1 MQPIDKTIT
10 QNGLKPPDAAVFA
23 PEFSYTATA
32 FQNDKYNVTGLSYP
46 QDLIGNKAY
55 GSNKV
60 IFYINVNTDSRVLKQ
75 GTNVGVIAEPVQR
88 NRGDL
93 VSQKYTSGQA
103 AAGAAGQGALMGAA
117 GGVVAGA
124 SGGTTGR
131 GKVVGAVVKG
141 AVGGVVGAAP
151 GLATTAAIA
160 SNKEAPPGETKEPIF
175 SRPQK
180 RLKAAI
186 ALYVPNELNIRY
198 SASWAEEDT
207 AEFQAFARGGEELG
221 RALAS
226 LAGGDTP
233 RSSGLVGEVLGAL
246 ALNKGPGGGSL
257 GIASGLAANP
267 KKEQAFKNVDFR
279 TFTFDYR
286 FAPKSQTEA
295 QNVLNIIRALKYHM
309 HPELSKNGFLYI
321 YPSEFDIVYYKG
333 GEENLNIHRHT
344 SCVLTEMNVN
354 YTPNG
359 VFSTFPNGM
368 PTQINVT
375 MTFKELMLL
384 SKELIEKY
392 T

>member
-1 MQPIDKTIT
+1 MPSVDRIIE
-10 QNGLKPPDAAVFA
+10 QNDQEVGSGTSRFA
-23 PEFSYTATA
+23 PRFSYAASA
-32 FQNDKYNVTGLSYP
+32 FENGKYNVTGLSYP
-46 QDLIGNKAY
+46 EDLVSNQAY
-55 GSNKV
+55 GTNKV
-60 IFYINVNTDSRVLKQ
+60 IFYINVNADSRVLKQ
-75 GTNVGVIAEPVQR
+75 GSNVGVVEGVQR
-88 NRGDL
+88 DMRGDL
-93 VSQKYTSGQA
+93 VGQKYSEGA
-103 AAGAAGQGALMGAA
+103 ATAGAAGKAALLGGAA
-117 GGVVAGA
+117 GGAAGVR
-124 SGGTTGR
+124 GGTTGR
-131 GKVVGAVVKG
+131 GKVIG
-141 AVGGVVGAAP
+141 GGVQALAGA
-151 GLATTAAIA
+151 LAGGALPAAAAQVAA
-160 SNKEAPPGETKEPIF
+160 SNKEVPPGETKEPVF

-180 RLKAAI
+180 RLQAAI

-207 AEFQAFARGGEELG
+207 AEFQAFARGAQELG
-221 RALAS
+221 RA
-226 LAGGDTP
+226 AGGD
-233 RSSGLVGEVLGAL
+233 SSRTGGLVKEVLGSL
-246 ALNKGPGGGSL
+246 AISKGPAAL

-286 FAPKSQTEA
+286 FAPKSETEA

-309 HPELSKNGFLYI
+309 HPELKENGFLYI

-333 GEENLNIHRHT
+333 NTENLNIHRHT

-368 PTQINVT
+368 PTQINIT
-375 MTFKELMLL
+375 LTFKELMLL

>member
-1 MQPIDKTIT
+1 MTSTDRTIS
-10 QNGLKPPDAAVFA
+10 QNDQEVGSGSSRFA

-32 FQNDKYNVTGLSYP
+32 FENGKYNVTGLSYP
-46 QDLIGNKAY
+46 EDLVSNKAY
-55 GSNKV
+55 GANKV
-60 IFYINVNTDSRVLKQ
+60 IFYINVNVDSRVLKQ
-75 GTNVGVIAEPVQR
+75 GSNVGVVEGPVQR
-88 NRGDL
+88 DMRGDL
-93 VSQKYTSGQA
+93 VAQQYTGGQ
-103 AAGAAGQGALMGAA
+103 M
-117 GGVVAGA
+117 VAGA
-124 SGGTTGR
+124 GGAAILAGGGAGFAAGVRGGTTGR
-131 GKVVGAVVKG
+131 GRLTGGAVKALTG
-141 AVGGVVGAAP
+141 ALAGAALP
-151 GLATTAAIA
+151 SVAVAAAA
-160 SNKEAPPGETKEPIF
+160 SNKEVPPGETKEPVF

-180 RLKAAI
+180 RLQAAI

-198 SASWAEEDT
+198 SASWSDDDT

-221 RALAS
+221 RALA
-226 LAGGDTP
+226 GDT
-233 RSSGLVGEVLGAL
+233 SKTGGLVKEVLGAL
-246 ALNKGPGGGSL
+246 AINKGPAAL

-286 FAPKSQTEA
+286 FAPKSETEA

-309 HPELSKNGFLYI
+309 HPELKENGFLYI

-333 GEENLNIHRHT
+333 NTENLNIHRHT

-368 PTQINVT
+368 PTQINIT
-375 MTFKELMLL
+375 LTFKELMLL

>member
-1 MQPIDKTIT
+1 MPSVDRIIE
-10 QNGLKPPDAAVFA
+10 QNDQEVGSGTSRFA
-23 PEFSYTATA
+23 PRFSYAASA
-32 FQNDKYNVTGLSYP
+32 FENGKYNVTGLSYP
-46 QDLIGNKAY
+46 EDLVSNQAY
-55 GSNKV
+55 GTNKV
-60 IFYINVNTDSRVLKQ
+60 IFYINVNADSRVLKQ
-75 GTNVGVIAEPVQR
+75 GSNVGVVEGVQR
-88 NRGDL
+88 DMRGDL
-93 VSQKYTSGQA
+93 VGQKYSEGAATAGA
-103 AAGAAGQGALMGAA
+103 AGKAALLGGAAGAAA
-117 GGVVAGA
+117 GVQ
-124 SGGTTGR
+124 GGTTGR
-131 GKVVGAVVKG
+131 GKVIG
-141 AVGGVVGAAP
+141 GGVKALGGA
-151 GLATTAAIA
+151 LAGGALPAAAAQIVA
-160 SNKEAPPGETKEPIF
+160 ANKEVPPGETKEPIF

-180 RLKAAI
+180 RLQAAI

-207 AEFQAFARGGEELG
+207 AEFQAFARGAQELG
-221 RALAS
+221 RA
-226 LAGGDTP
+226 AGGE
-233 RSSGLVGEVLGAL
+233 SSRTGGLVKEVLGSL
-246 ALNKGPGGGSL
+246 AISKGPAAL

-286 FAPKSQTEA
+286 FAPKSETEA

-309 HPELSKNGFLYI
+309 HPELKENGFLYI

-333 GEENLNIHRHT
+333 NTENLNIHRHT

>member
-1 MQPIDKTIT
+1 MPSVDRIIE
-10 QNGLKPPDAAVFA
+10 QNDQEIGSGTSRFA
-23 PEFSYTATA
+23 PRFSYAASA
-32 FQNDKYNVTGLSYP
+32 FENGKYNVTGLSYP
-46 QDLIGNKAY
+46 EDLISNQAY
-55 GSNKV
+55 GANKV
-60 IFYINVNTDSRVLKQ
+60 IFYINVNADSRVLKQ
-75 GTNVGVIAEPVQR
+75 GSNVGVVEGVQR
-88 NRGDL
+88 DMRGDL
-93 VSQKYTSGQA
+93 VGQKYSEGAATAGA
-103 AAGAAGQGALMGAA
+103 AGKAALLGGAAGAAS
-117 GGVVAGA
+117 GVQ
-124 SGGTTGR
+124 GGTTGR
-131 GKVVGAVVKG
+131 GKVIGGGLKALGGALAGG
-141 AVGGVVGAAP
+141 ALPAA
-151 GLATTAAIA
+151 AAQITA
-160 SNKEAPPGETKEPIF
+160 SNKEVPPGETKEPIF

-180 RLKAAI
+180 RLQAAI

-207 AEFQAFARGGEELG
+207 AEFQAFARGAQEAG
-221 RALAS
+221 RAM
-226 LAGGDTP
+226 GGDT
-233 RSSGLVGEVLGAL
+233 SKSGGLVKEVLGSL
-246 ALNKGPGGGSL
+246 AISKGPAAL

-286 FAPKSQTEA
+286 FSPKSETEA

-309 HPELSKNGFLYI
+309 HPELKENGFLYI

-333 GEENLNIHRHT
+333 ATENLNIHRHT

>member
-1 MQPIDKTIT
+1 MQPIDRTISR
-10 QNGLKPPDAAVFA
+10 NDPEAPPGTSRFA

-32 FQNDKYNVTGLSYP
+32 FENGKYNVTGLSYP
-46 QDLIGNKAY
+46 EDLISNQAY
-55 GSNKV
+55 GTNKV
-60 IFYINVNTDSRVLKQ
+60 IFYINVNVDSRVLKQ
-75 GTNVGVIAEPVQR
+75 GANVGVVEGVQR
-88 NRGDL
+88 DMRGDL
-93 VSQKYTSGQA
+93 VGQKYTGGQMA
-103 AAGAAGQGALMGAA
+103 VGAAGQAALLGGAA
-117 GGVVAGA
+117 GVAAGIQ
-124 SGGTTGR
+124 GGSNVR
-131 GKVVGAVVKG
+131 GKLVGAVVKG
-141 AVGGVVGAAP
+141 AGAAAVAAAP
-151 GLATTAAIA
+151 GLAATAAVSA
-160 SNKEAPPGETKEPIF
+160 QLGSNQEVPPGETKEPVF

-207 AEFQAFARGGEELG
+207 AAFQAFARGGEELG
-221 RALAS
+221 RALA
-226 LAGGDTP
+226 GDT
-233 RSSGLVGEVLGAL
+233 SKTGGLVKEVLGAL
-246 ALNKGPGGGSL
+246 ALNKGPAAL

-286 FAPKSQTEA
+286 FAPKSETEA

-309 HPELSKNGFLYI
+309 HPELKENGFLYI

-333 GEENLNIHRHT
+333 NTENLNIHRHT

-368 PTQINVT
+368 PTQINVQ
-375 MTFKELMLL
+375 MTFRELMLL

>member
-1 MQPIDKTIT
+1 MQPTDQTIT
-10 QNGLKPPDAAVFA
+10 QNDLESPNGAARFA
-23 PEFSYTATA
+23 PEFSYKATA
-32 FQNDKYNVTGLSYP
+32 FENDKYNVTGLSYP
-46 QDLIGNKAY
+46 EDLIGNKSY
-55 GSNKV
+55 GANKV

-75 GTNVGVIAEPVQR
+75 GSNVGVVAGPVQR
-88 NRGDL
+88 DRGDL
-93 VSQKYTSGQA
+93 VAQKFDAVDAAVGASAAGLLA
-103 AAGAAGQGALMGAA
+103 GGAAGAVAGFRGAA
-117 GGVVAGA
+117 NGRAGVTAAIIKGGAGA
-124 SGGTTGR
+124 
-131 GKVVGAVVKG
+131 AI
-141 AVGGVVGAAP
+141 GAAP
-151 GLATTAAIA
+151 GLASAAAIA
-160 SNKEAPPGETKEPIF
+160 ANKEVPPGETKEPTF

-198 SASWAEEDT
+198 SASWSEEDT
-207 AEFQAFARGGEELG
+207 AEFQAFARGAQEEG
-221 RALAS
+221 RAL
-226 LAGGDTP
+226 GGSF
-233 RSSGLVGEVLGAL
+233 RSGIVKEALGAL
-246 ALNKGPGGGSL
+246 ALNKGPGGASL
-257 GIASGLAANP
+257 GIGSGLAANP

-333 GEENLNIHRHT
+333 GAENLNIHRHT